1 MQYLKLILDFL
12 FNFILNNRIKTLFV
26 ILSVILFNY
35 AGSIPDTQKE
45 LFIIKSLD
53 LGDKYKNR
61 YTYIYENSMSS
72 EIKME
77 IINFETPQEL
87 VNSKLNYSEY
97 NELNVLLLVL
107 FGISSLLFII
117 PSFMYSDDDVNWG
130 LKSVWYE
137 SLKST
142 IYSELE
148 DGIYYYMSFG
158 RLIHK
163 SEKLLHPESVMRNSG
178 INSLSDIKSMPKFK
192 TKSLK
197 RESILKQIGI

>member
-1 MQYLKLILDFL
+1 MQYLKLILNFL
-12 FNFILNNRIKTLFV
+12 FNFIINNRIKTLFA

-35 AGSIPDTQKE
+35 AGDIPEIEKE
-45 LFIIKSLD
+45 LFIVKSLD

-61 YTYIYENSMSS
+61 YVYIYENSISS

-77 IINFETPQEL
+77 LINFETPQEL
-87 VNSKLNYSEY
+87 VNNKLIYSKY
-97 NELNVLLLVL
+97 NDLNVLLWAL
-107 FGISSLLFII
+107 FVISSLFFII
-117 PSFMYSDDDVNWG
+117 PSFMYSDDDINWE
-130 LKSVWYE
+130 LKDVWYG

-148 DGIYYYMSFG
+148 DGLYYYMSFG
-158 RLIHK
+158 RLIYK
-163 SEKLLHPESVMRNSG
+163 SEKLLTPELVMRNSG

-197 RESILKQIGI
+197 RESVLKQIGI

>member
-1 MQYLKLILDFL
+1 MQYLKLILDFI

-26 ILSVILFNY
+26 ILSTILFNY
-35 AGSIPDTQKE
+35 AGSIPDKE
-45 LFIIKSLD
+45 KEFFIIKSID
-53 LGDKYKNR
+53 IGDKYKNR
-61 YTYIYENSMSS
+61 YVYIYETSFSS

-87 VNSKLNYSEY
+87 INNKLNLLEY
-97 NELNVLLLVL
+97 NELNVVLWVL
-107 FGISSLLFII
+107 FVVSSLLFII
-117 PSFMYSDDDVNWG
+117 PSFMYSDDYLNWDE
-130 LKSVWYE
+130 KRIWRD

-148 DGIYYYMSFG
+148 NDIYYYMSFG

-163 SEKLLHPESVMRNSG
+163 SEKLLNPESVMRNTD

>member
-1 MQYLKLILDFL
+1 MQYLKLILNFL

-45 LFIIKSLD
+45 LFIIKSID

-61 YTYIYENSMSS
+61 YVYIYENSMSS

-97 NELNVLLLVL
+97 NELNVLLWVL
-107 FGISSLLFII
+107 FGISSLLFVI
-117 PSFMYSDDDVNWG
+117 PSFMYSDDDVNWE
-130 LKSVWYE
+130 LKDVWYNT
-137 SLKST
+137 LKST

-148 DGIYYYMSFG
+148 DGLYYYMSFG

-163 SEKLLHPESVMRNSG
+163 SEKLLTPESVMRNSG
-178 INSLSDIKSMPKFK
+178 INSFSDIKSMPKFK